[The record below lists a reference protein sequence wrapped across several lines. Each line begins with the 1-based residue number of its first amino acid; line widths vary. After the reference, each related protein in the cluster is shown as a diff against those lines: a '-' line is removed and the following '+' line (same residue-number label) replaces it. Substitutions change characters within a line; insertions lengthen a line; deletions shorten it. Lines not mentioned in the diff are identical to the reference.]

1 MAKKRVLGKGLDAIL
16 QNPETDITTKKIN
29 ENVIV
34 GAITEIPLKSIE
46 TNPFQPRDEFDE
58 QALEELAKSI
68 KEHGFIQP
76 VTVRKMGND
85 KYQLISGGRRH
96 KAALMLKLET
106 IPAYIRIA
114 NDEQMLEMALVEN
127 IQRKNL
133 NPIEIAISY
142 QRLIDEC
149 NLTQE
154 ELSKKVSKDRSTIS
168 NFLRLLK
175 LPDIAQCALKEE
187 KITIGHAKPLS
198 SIKDENTIIELL
210 RVIIENNLSVRETE
224 KLISNSKN
232 KAKKGKQQIPQVLS
246 ARMANFRQTFNS
258 KTGLKA
264 KIKINKNGKGT
275 ITIPFDKEENI
286 EKLYKIFDI

>member
-1 MAKKRVLGKGLDAIL
+1 MSKKRVLGKGLDAIL
-16 QNPETDITTKKIN
+16 QNPETDITTKEIN

-34 GAITEIPLKSIE
+34 GAITDIPLKNIE

-58 QALEELAKSI
+58 KALKELAQSI

-106 IPAYIRIA
+106 IPAFIRIA

-154 ELSKKVSKDRSTIS
+154 QLSNKVSKDRSTIS
-168 NFLRLLK
+168 NFLRLLT

-198 SIKDENTIIELL
+198 GIKDENTIIELL
-210 RVIIENNLSVRETE
+210 RIIIENNLSVRETE
-224 KLISNSKN
+224 RLISKHKN
-232 KAKKGKQQIPQVLS
+232 KTKTGKEQIPQVLS
-246 ARMANFRQTFNS
+246 ARMANFRETFNS

-275 ITIPFDKEENI
+275 ITIPFDNEKNI